1 MEHIILE
8 AKDTDAVVFNVTDL
22 AAELNRLTDTRD
34 KRGKIYPLGMILTT
48 VVLAKLAG
56 EDKPSGIAE
65 WIRLRCDSFVKLFN
79 CKQRRMPCLNII
91 RWVLQEV
98 ICLEELEKI
107 FKQYLHKT
115 YGGQVSVLITIDGK
129 TMRGTIPKG
138 YTQGVHLLSAYLA
151 EEGIVLKQIEV
162 ADKENEISAA
172 PELLAGLF
180 LKDKVVCADA
190 LHTQRTFCTEI
201 LAQGG
206 DYLLWV
212 KDNQATLRA
221 DIEQFFV
228 AARHAPG
235 WCIPQLPFTT
245 TESVSKGHGRLE
257 RRTLTLMVDEQ
268 QFIDWPGLTQV
279 FKLEREVT
287 TLRTGTSSKEV
298 VYGLTSCST
307 AKADAHQLLQWT
319 RLYWHIEN
327 GLHYRRDVTLHEDAT
342 RTTLTQM
349 AQVIALLNNFIV
361 GLGQKLGFSNL
372 ASARRSF
379 NASIARQLFA

>member
-1 MEHIILE
+1 MQCIILE
-8 AKDTDAVVFNVTDL
+8 AKEVEGITFNLADL
-22 AAELNRLTDTRD
+22 AERLNQLSDSRD
-34 KRGKIYPLGMILTT
+34 NRGKVYELGAVLTMILMAR
-48 VVLAKLAG
+48 LSG
-56 EDKPSGIAE
+56 EDKPYAIFE
-65 WIRLRCDSFVKLFN
+65 WIRARKESFISLFEL
-79 CKQRRMPCLNII
+79 KRQQTPCLNTI
-91 RWVLQEV
+91 RTILDEV
-98 ICLEELEKI
+98 VSLTELENI
-107 FKQYLHKT
+107 LKQYLHEQ
-115 YGGQVSVLITIDGK
+115 YGGQTSVLIGIDGK

-138 YTQGVHLLSAYLA
+138 YTQGVHLLSAYLG

-162 ADKENEISAA
+162 SDKENEISAA

-190 LHTQRTFCTEI
+190 LHTQRTFCTEV

-235 WCIPQLPFTT
+235 WCIPQLPYTT
-245 TESVSKGHGRLE
+245 AESVSKGHGRLE

-268 QFIDWPGLTQV
+268 QFVDWPGLTQV
-279 FKLEREVT
+279 FKLERAVT
-287 TLRTGTSSKEV
+287 TLRTGASSKEV
-298 VYGLTSCST
+298 VYGLTSCSA
-307 AKADAHQLLQWT
+307 AKADAEQLLQWT
-319 RLYWHIEN
+319 RLYWQIEN

-361 GLGQKLGFSNL
+361 GLGQKLGYSNL